1 MPENRGSGYSAGVD
15 KSTSFDA
22 FVIQERGYEKKS
34 AFMRITLETK
44 LRPKGDGRNRTSVKW
59 LFIGRFVRRA

>member
-1 MPENRGSGYSAGVD
+1 MLENRGSGYSAGVG

-34 AFMRITLETK
+34 AFMRIAPETK
-44 LRPKGDGRNRTSVKW
+44 LRPRGDGRDRTSAKQ